1 MTPDPKRYPRSGHVF
16 VALVVSIAL
25 WAFMVFW
32 TLAYL
37 RRISGGLE
45 PFDLRP
51 FGYDLAKARA
61 LLFALS
67 EFGRDYYLNIQLQLD
82 TAYPFTYALSRVL
95 LLWWLSIP
103 GRIADFAIPVTFR
116 LALAAL
122 PLVTAACDYVEND
135 AIAAMD
141 ADVISLESA
150 RSQMELL
157 QAFADNRY
165 ANDIGHGVYEVHSPR
180 VPETAEMI
188 SLLNKALQVIAPER
202 LWVNPDCGLKTR
214 RWDEVVPSLNNMVSA
229 AVHLRRNL
237 QRDHN

>member
-1 MTPDPKRYPRSGHVF
+1 MTPDPTRYPRSGHVF
-16 VALVVSIAL
+16 VALVASIAL

-51 FGYDLAKARA
+51 FGYDLAEARA

-95 LLWWLSIP
+95 LLWWLTIP
-103 GRIADFAIPVTFR
+103 GRIADFAIPVSAR

-122 PLVTAACDYVEND
+122 PLATAACDYVENN
-135 AIAAMD
+135 AIAAMLAAGPQVD
-141 ADVISLESA
+141 AETVAWASFWTQAKSLGGLVTDATAVI
-150 RSQMELL
+150 LL
-157 QAFADNRY
+157 MITLNRWW
-165 ANDIGHGVYEVHSPR
+165 
-180 VPETAEMI
+180 
-188 SLLNKALQVIAPER
+188 Q
-202 LWVNPDCGLKTR
+202 R
-214 RWDEVVPSLNNMVSA
+214 RY
-229 AVHLRRNL
+229 RGT
-237 QRDHN
+237 

>member
-1 MTPDPKRYPRSGHVF
+1 MTPDPNRYPRSGHVF

-51 FGYDLAKARA
+51 FGYDLAEARA

-95 LLWWLSIP
+95 LLWWLTIP
-103 GRIADFAIPVTFR
+103 GRIADFAIPVTVR

-122 PLVTAACDYVEND
+122 PLATAACDYVEND
-135 AIAAMD
+135 AIAAMLT
-141 ADVISLESA
+141 A
-150 RSQMELL
+150 
-157 QAFADNRY
+157 
-165 ANDIGHGVYEVHSPR
+165 GPR
-180 VPETAEMI
+180 VNAETVAWASFWTQAKSLGGLVTDATAVILLMI
-188 SLLNKALQVIAPER
+188 TLNRWWQ
-202 LWVNPDCGLKTR
+202 R
-214 RWDEVVPSLNNMVSA
+214 RY
-229 AVHLRRNL
+229 RGT
-237 QRDHN
+237 

>member
-1 MTPDPKRYPRSGHVF
+1 MTPDPNRYPRSGHVF
-16 VALVVSIAL
+16 VGLVVSIAL

-135 AIAAMD
+135 AIAAMLTAGPQVD
-141 ADVISLESA
+141 AETVAWASFWTQAKSLGGLVTDATAVI
-150 RSQMELL
+150 LL
-157 QAFADNRY
+157 MITLNRWW
-165 ANDIGHGVYEVHSPR
+165 
-180 VPETAEMI
+180 
-188 SLLNKALQVIAPER
+188 Q
-202 LWVNPDCGLKTR
+202 R
-214 RWDEVVPSLNNMVSA
+214 RYGG
-229 AVHLRRNL
+229 R
-237 QRDHN
+237 

>member
-1 MTPDPKRYPRSGHVF
+1 MTPDPNRYPRSGHVF

-95 LLWWLSIP
+95 LLWWLTVP
-103 GRIADFAIPVTFR
+103 GRIADFAIPMPAR
-116 LALAAL
+116 LALAPL
-122 PLVTAACDYVEND
+122 PLATAACDYVEND
-135 AIAAMD
+135 AIAAMLTAGPQVD
-141 ADVISLESA
+141 AETVAWASFWTQAKSLGSLATDATAVI
-150 RSQMELL
+150 LL
-157 QAFADNRY
+157 MVTLNRWW
-165 ANDIGHGVYEVHSPR
+165 
-180 VPETAEMI
+180 
-188 SLLNKALQVIAPER
+188 Q
-202 LWVNPDCGLKTR
+202 R
-214 RWDEVVPSLNNMVSA
+214 RYGGT
-229 AVHLRRNL
+229 
-237 QRDHN
+237 